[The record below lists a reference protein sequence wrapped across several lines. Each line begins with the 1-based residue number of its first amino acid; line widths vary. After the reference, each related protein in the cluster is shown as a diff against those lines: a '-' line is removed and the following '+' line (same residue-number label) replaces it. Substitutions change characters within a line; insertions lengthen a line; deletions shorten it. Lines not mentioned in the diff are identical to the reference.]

1 MTPSERRHGSRA
13 TPAAGSHEPR
23 DGSPRT
29 HAPRGEGSRGT
40 SNAQRGP
47 CVYNTLVDRAVVRL
61 RVSLCISA
69 ATLEIV
75 RAKADG
81 LVRMMTRVAC

>member
-1 MTPSERRHGSRA
+1 
-13 TPAAGSHEPR
+13 
-23 DGSPRT
+23 
-29 HAPRGEGSRGT
+29 
-40 SNAQRGP
+40 
-47 CVYNTLVDRAVVRL
+47 VDRAVVRL

>member
-1 MTPSERRHGSRA
+1 
-13 TPAAGSHEPR
+13 
-23 DGSPRT
+23 
-29 HAPRGEGSRGT
+29 
-40 SNAQRGP
+40 
-47 CVYNTLVDRAVVRL
+47 
-61 RVSLCISA
+61 VSLCISA